1 MRGWT
6 GGQFRERLAA
16 VWRRSDELFALVPDH
31 RWLERPITLRHPILF
46 YLGHLPAFAW
56 NQVCRGALDGGCLDE
71 RLDDLYARGID
82 PEDEAGG
89 ATLSY
94 DHWPTV
100 AETLDYRDKVRRAIT
115 ASIEEVL
122 SREDD
127 LLCQYGRVLHL
138 VIEHELMH
146 HETLLY
152 MLAASPPGMMTRP
165 LHVTTPVSGAGEA
178 ARIVPIDAG
187 QVTIGAA
194 WEDLDFGWDNEF
206 GRLVVDVPRFQID
219 SLPVRNSDWLSF
231 WRRTGDESLF
241 PQAWRHDGEELL
253 VKTVFGSVPFEW
265 AEGWPVQVSGDQ
277 ARRYC
282 AAQGGRLPT
291 EAELYRAAYTTPA
304 GGSRRYPWGDEP
316 PARSHGSFGFAG
328 WFPAP
333 VGSSPAGR
341 SAWEV
346 GELVGNGWEWT
357 GTPFRPLPG
366 FVPWA
371 RTYPGYSADFFDDAH
386 DIVFGASWAT
396 DVKLLRPSFRNWYR
410 RNYPYPFTSFRV
422 VRA

>member
-1 MRGWT
+1 MRGAT
-6 GGQFRERLAA
+6 SQEFRDWFEA
-16 VWRRSDELFALVPDH
+16 VWQRSDELFALIPESH
-31 RWLERPITLRHPILF
+31 WLERPISLRHPFLF

-56 NQVCRGALDGGCLDE
+56 NQICRGVLEAGHLDQHLDQ
-71 RLDDLYARGID
+71 LYERGID
-82 PEDEAGG
+82 PEDEMAV
-89 ATLSY
+89 AALST

-115 ASIEEVL
+115 ESIDEVL
-122 SREDD
+122 SREGD
-127 LLCQYGRVLHL
+127 LLCEHGRVLHL

-152 MLAASPPGMMTRP
+152 LLAAAPSGMTTRP
-165 LHVTTPVSGAGEA
+165 SGVAAPLSGAGEA
-178 ARIVPIDAG
+178 AEMVSIDAG
-187 QVTIGAA
+187 QVTIGAE
-194 WEDLDFGWDNEF
+194 WENLDFGWDNEF
-206 GRLVVDVPRFQID
+206 GQLVVDLPSFRID
-219 SLPVRNSDWLSF
+219 SLPVRNSDWHSF
-231 WRRTGDESLF
+231 WRRAGDASLF
-241 PQAWRHDGEELL
+241 PQAWIRDGEELL
-253 VKTVFGSVPFEW
+253 VKTVFGPVPFEL

-291 EAELYRAAYTTPA
+291 EAELHRAAYTTPT
-304 GGSRRYPWGDEP
+304 GEVRRYPWGDEP
-316 PARSHGSFGFAG
+316 PAPQHGCFGFAG
-328 WFPAP
+328 WSPAP
-333 VGSSPAGR
+333 VGSAPAGM
-341 SAWEV
+341 SAWGV
-346 GELVGNGWEWT
+346 RELVGNGWEWT
-357 GTPFRPLPG
+357 CTPFRPLPG

-386 DIVFGASWAT
+386 DVVFGASWAT